1 MFRRQ
6 VPDRTILQKEKEMQ
20 NVKIKSKLLII
31 IASALVCFGVVSF
44 LFLNGIH
51 KDRESAI
58 LSLKSVNEIE
68 LYNKLIHEL
77 QKERGFSAGYVSGG
91 SKESLNAQR
100 DAVNSALVVLKNIG
114 AIKNVLE
121 KLRAS
126 TDAKNSQDEIISNF
140 NALIN
145 STKAHMG
152 AEAKNLSPQL
162 LEGLSRL
169 LIIGDAKDSYG
180 RLRANLNVVFLTH
193 SVSPKMH
200 DMIVSQKGLIDAYL
214 DSFFTLNEP
223 KYKEKFNQIVSQ
235 SSQYKKVNNAITDV
249 IFGTSIIQ
257 TMQAKEWFSA
267 VTELMGEFRKL
278 ELALLDEIKL
288 DAKASEN
295 EMTRALTFG
304 SIAVMLCILIVL
316 LISSYIA
323 NAMVKSINK
332 TSAGLVEFF
341 EFLNSKRAS
350 ASQLENIGKDEIGQM
365 NALINENIAQIE
377 RNFNEQNEFLKSAD
391 KFVKQIGLG
400 DYEARFEASTQ
411 NPALENLKNTFNELQ
426 ASLCKNIAA
435 NSKNI
440 LSVIDKFKSQDFT
453 ARVNDDGIIA
463 HGINLLGDEIT
474 RMLSKNLDQAQ
485 LLQERANALSQNM
498 RELNDRASH
507 QAAVLGESAAA
518 LEEMDSSMSA
528 ITHKATDVIRQ
539 SDEIK
544 NIIVI
549 IRDIADQTNLL
560 ALNAA
565 IEAARAGE
573 HGRGFAVVADEVR
586 KLAERTQ
593 KSLSEIEAN
602 TNVLAQSI
610 NDMSE
615 SLSEQAEG
623 ISMINKSAAQIDELT
638 GQNMSV
644 ASRTSEITLEVDA
657 VAKEIL
663 EEVHKKK
670 F

>member
-1 MFRRQ
+1 
-6 VPDRTILQKEKEMQ
+6 MQ

-44 LFLNGIH
+44 LFLKGIY
-51 KDRESAI
+51 KSRESAI
-58 LSLKSVNEIE
+58 LSLESVNEIE

-91 SKESLNAQR
+91 SKDSLDAQR
-100 DAVNSALVVLKNIG
+100 EVVNSALA
-114 AIKNVLE
+114 AIKNQSLLKDKLTVLR
-121 KLRAS
+121 KD
-126 TDAKNSQDEIISNF
+126 TDTKEPQSKVISGF
-140 NALIN
+140 NAIIN
-145 STKAHMG
+145 SAKAHIG
-152 AEAKNLSPQL
+152 AEAKHLSPKL
-162 LEGLSRL
+162 LDGLNRL

-180 RLRANLNVVFLTH
+180 KLRANLNVVFLTH
-193 SVSPKMH
+193 NVSAKMH
-200 DMIVSQKGLIDAYL
+200 DIVSLQKGLIDAYL
-214 DSFFTLNEP
+214 HSFFTLNET
-223 KYKEKFNQIVSQ
+223 KYKDIFNQIVSQ
-235 SSQYKKVNNAITDV
+235 SSQYKKVNDTIENV
-249 IFGTSIIQ
+249 IAGTSIIQ
-257 TMQAKEWFSA
+257 TMQAKEWFSS
-267 VTELMGEFRKL
+267 VTELMGKFREF
-278 ELALLDEIKL
+278 ELVLLDEIKSQ
-288 DAKASEN
+288 AKASKE
-295 EMTRALTFG
+295 EMTKALTLG
-304 SIAVMLCILIVL
+304 CVAVVLCVLVLL

-341 EFLNSKRAS
+341 EFLNNKRAS
-350 ASQLENIGKDEIGQM
+350 ASQLENVGKDEIGQM

-400 DYEARFEASTQ
+400 DYETRFEASTQ

-426 ASLCKNIAA
+426 TSLRKNIAA

-453 ARVNDDGIIA
+453 ARINDDGVIA
-463 HGINLLGDEIT
+463 HGIDLLGDEIT

-498 RELNDRASH
+498 QELTDGASH
-507 QAAVLGESAAA
+507 QAAALGESAAA

-638 GQNMSV
+638 GQNVGV
-644 ASRTSEITLEVDA
+644 ASRTKDITLEVDA
-657 VAKEIL
+657 VAKDIL
-663 EEVHKKK
+663 NEVNKKK